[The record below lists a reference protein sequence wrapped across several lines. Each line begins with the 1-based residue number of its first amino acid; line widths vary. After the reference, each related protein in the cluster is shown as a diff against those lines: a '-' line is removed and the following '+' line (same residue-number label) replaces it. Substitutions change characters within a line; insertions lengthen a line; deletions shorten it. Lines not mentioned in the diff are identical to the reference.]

1 MQHLETLL
9 KDKLIH
15 QLAVIYQDV
24 VLNADLPTI
33 AEQLLKT
40 MRLDQADAIG
50 APASHENLWSQQ
62 DVILITYGDSVYQ
75 PASTR
80 SEGLKEAP
88 LKTLHK
94 FLKRYCSNAVN
105 HVHIL
110 PFFPYSSDDGFSV
123 IDYSSVNESLGTWQD
138 IEEISEDFG
147 LMVDLV
153 INHCS
158 ARSAWFSQF
167 IEQKSPGKDF
177 FFTASLT
184 DDISQV
190 VRPRT
195 SPLLRETATAT
206 GIKEVWCTFSHDQVD
221 FDFRN
226 PEVLIA
232 FANIIR
238 LYLDKGTRIFRFDAI
253 AFLWKIPG
261 TSCINLPQ
269 THEVVRLL
277 RTLVEHADPN
287 ALIITE
293 TNIPNLENLT
303 YFGNANEAHAI
314 YNFSLP
320 PLLVNT
326 LVSGSSQYL
335 KNWLTSMPSAQNG
348 TFYFN
353 FIASHD
359 GIGLRPAEGLLSDQE
374 ISDLANCMQ
383 KFGGRVGWRSADSGK
398 QKPYELNIALID
410 ALKGT
415 LQGEDHWQIERFIC
429 AHAIM
434 FGLEGVPGVY
444 IHSLI
449 GTGNDEEKV
458 VHTGQNRGIN
468 RHRWIHKSLIEE
480 LDDVHSLHH
489 KVLTQMTQLLHIRRA
504 QRAFHPNATQFILQ
518 LRNELFGYWRQSIDH
533 EQCIFCI
540 SNISDQTQVLHLSDI
555 NLVDTDQWIDL
566 ITQCPIALDELELA
580 LEPYQTVWLA
590 NRFEA

>member
-1 MQHLETLL
+1 MLQADTIL

-15 QLAVIYQDV
+15 QLASIYADV
-24 VLNADLPTI
+24 PLDDDYETI
-33 AEQLLKT
+33 AERLLVA
-40 MRLDQADAIG
+40 MRLNKAESIQSVR
-50 APASHENLWSQQ
+50 PHENLWSEQ
-62 DVILITYGDSVYQ
+62 DVVLITYGDSIYEPSSQ
-75 PASTR
+75 LSD
-80 SEGLKEAP
+80 GLQRAP
-88 LKTLHK
+88 LKTLSI
-94 FLKRYCSNAVN
+94 FLQRYCLKAVN

-123 IDYSSVNESLGTWQD
+123 IDYSTVNESLGTWDD
-138 IEEISEDFG
+138 IEAISEDFG

-158 ARSAWFSQF
+158 ARSAWFTQF

-177 FFTASLT
+177 FYTAQLT
-184 DDISQV
+184 DDITQV

-195 SPLLRETATAT
+195 SPLLRETTTAT
-206 GIKEVWCTFSHDQVD
+206 GVKEVWCTFSHDQVD

-232 FANIIR
+232 FVDIIR

-269 THEVVRLL
+269 THEMVRLL
-277 RTLVEHADPN
+277 RTLVEHANAN

-293 TNIPNLENLT
+293 TNIPNRENLT

-335 KNWLTSMPSAQNG
+335 KNWLMSMPPAQNG

-359 GIGLRPAEGLLSDQE
+359 GIGLRPAEGLLSEQE
-374 ISDLANCMQ
+374 INDLVNCML
-383 KFGGRVGWRSADSGK
+383 KFGGRVGWRSADNGK

-415 LQGEDHWQIERFIC
+415 LKGEDEWQIERFIC

-434 FGLEGVPGVY
+434 FGLEGVPGLYV
-444 IHSLI
+444 HSLI
-449 GTGNDEEKV
+449 GTTNDEEKV
-458 VHTGQNRGIN
+458 IHTGQNRSIN
-468 RHRWIHKSLIEE
+468 RHRWIYQSLIDE

-489 KVLTQMTQLLHIRRA
+489 QVLTQITQLLHIRRE
-504 QRAFHPNATQFILQ
+504 QRAFHPNATQFTLQ
-518 LRNELFGYWRQSIDH
+518 LSDTLFGYWRQSIDRK
-533 EQCIFCI
+533 QSIFCVA
-540 SNISDQTQVLHLSDI
+540 NISDQNQSLYLSDLNLIDTEEWTDLISQTSFPTDKLEVVLH
-555 NLVDTDQWIDL
+555 
-566 ITQCPIALDELELA
+566 
-580 LEPYQTVWLA
+580 PYQTLWLT
-590 NRFEA
+590 NQFEA

>member
-1 MQHLETLL
+1 MTELQSAL
-9 KDKLIH
+9 KDKLVH
-15 QLAVIYQDV
+15 QLAFIYADV
-24 VLNADLPTI
+24 AVEDDYATI
-33 AEQLLKT
+33 ADRLLST
-40 MRLDQADAIG
+40 MRLHSPDQVCTPKA
-50 APASHENLWSQQ
+50 HENLWNQE
-62 DVILITYGDSVYQ
+62 DVVLITYGDSVYQ
-75 PASTR
+75 PSPDLSDGVT
-80 SEGLKEAP
+80 EAP
-88 LKTLHK
+88 LKTLHA
-94 FLKRYCSNAVN
+94 FLKRYCTHAVN

-123 IDYSSVNESLGTWQD
+123 IDYSTVNESLGDWDD
-138 IEEISEDFG
+138 IEAISEDFG

-158 ARSAWFSQF
+158 ARSAWFQQF
-167 IEQKSPGKDF
+167 VEGKSPGKDF

-184 DDISQV
+184 EDISQV

-195 SPLLRETATAT
+195 SPLLRETKTAT
-206 GIKEVWCTFSHDQVD
+206 GVKEVWCTFSHDQVD

-226 PEVLIA
+226 PEVLLA
-232 FANIIR
+232 MVDIIR

-253 AFLWKIPG
+253 AFLWKKSG
-261 TSCINLPQ
+261 TSCINLAQ

-277 RTLVEHADPN
+277 RSLIEHANPQ
-287 ALIITE
+287 AIIITE
-293 TNIPNLENLT
+293 TNIPNRENLT

-335 KNWLTSMPSAQNG
+335 KNWLMSMPPAQNG

-359 GIGLRPAEGLLSDQE
+359 GIGLRPAEGLLSEHE
-374 ISDLANCMQ
+374 INDLVNCMQ
-383 KFGGRVGWRSADSGK
+383 GFGGRIGWRSADNGK

-415 LQGEDHWQIERFIC
+415 LKGEDQWQIERFIC

-434 FGLEGVPGVY
+434 LGLEGVPGLY

-449 GTGNDEEKV
+449 GTTNDEDKV
-458 VHTGQNRGIN
+458 LHTGQNRSIN
-468 RHRWIHKSLIEE
+468 RHRWDHKTLIEE

-489 KVLTQMTQLLHIRRA
+489 QVLTQITQLLHIRRE
-504 QRAFHPNATQFILQ
+504 QRAFHPNATQFTLQ
-518 LRNELFGYWRQSIDH
+518 LRDVLFGYWRQSIDRK
-533 EQCIFCI
+533 QSIFCV
-540 SNISDQTQVLHLSDI
+540 SNITDTEQELYLSDL
-555 NLVDTDQWIDL
+555 NLIGTDNWTDL
-566 ITQCPIALDELELA
+566 ISQNTICLEDIKVTLS
-580 LEPYQTVWLA
+580 PYQTLWLS
-590 NRFEA
+590 NQF

>member
-1 MQHLETLL
+1 MQDKHEQL
-9 KDKLIH
+9 KDKIIH
-15 QLAVIYQDV
+15 HLAFIYADV
-24 VLNADLPTI
+24 EIDKPIESV
-33 AEQLLKT
+33 AEQLLDK
-40 MRLDQADAIG
+40 MRLTQSSDIQT
-50 APASHENLWSQQ
+50 PRPHENLWSEE
-62 DVILITYGDSVYQ
+62 DVVLITYGDTIFR
-75 PASTR
+75 ASN
-80 SEGLKEAP
+80 SLDEGPVEVP
-88 LKTLHK
+88 LKTLGT
-94 FLKRYCSNAVN
+94 FLNRYCANAIN

-123 IDYSSVNESLGTWQD
+123 IDYSSVNQALGGWDDVQA
-138 IEEISEDFG
+138 IAEDFS

-158 ARSAWFSQF
+158 ARSAWFTQF
-167 IEQKSPGKDF
+167 IEHTEPGKNF
-177 FFTASLT
+177 FFTANKEDDLSL
-184 DDISQV
+184 V

-195 SPLLRETATAT
+195 SELLRETNTAI
-206 GIKEVWCTFSHDQVD
+206 GDKQVWCTFSHDQVD

-226 PEVLIA
+226 PEVLSA
-232 FANIIR
+232 FVEIIR

-269 THEVVRLL
+269 THEAVRLL
-277 RTLVEHADPN
+277 RTLIEHADNN

-293 TNIPNLENLT
+293 TNIPNRENLT

-335 KNWLTSMPSAQNG
+335 KSWLMSMPPAQNG

-359 GIGLRPAEGLLSDQE
+359 GIGLRPAEGLLSEQE
-374 ISDLANCMQ
+374 IDDLVNGMQ
-383 KFGGRVGWRSADSGK
+383 KFGGRVGWRTGDNGK

-415 LQGEDHWQIERFIC
+415 LANGEDEWQIMRFIC

-434 FGLEGVPGVY
+434 FGLEGVPGLY

-449 GTGNDEEKV
+449 GTTNDEERV
-458 VHTGQNRGIN
+458 QHTGQNRSIN
-468 RHRWIHKSLIEE
+468 RHRWAYKELIAE
-480 LDDVHSLHH
+480 LDDVHSPNYFISAGRNALFI
-489 KVLTQMTQLLHIRRA
+489 QM
-504 QRAFHPNATQFILQ
+504 
-518 LRNELFGYWRQSIDH
+518 LRNLPCS
-533 EQCIFCI
+533 
-540 SNISDQTQVLHLSDI
+540 
-555 NLVDTDQWIDL
+555 
-566 ITQCPIALDELELA
+566 
-580 LEPYQTVWLA
+580 
-590 NRFEA
+590 